1 MSSSFYL
8 NALCEDFDESFEIIS
23 DRGSNAAVHVHEH
36 IANMVKFN
44 IKIIR

>member
-8 NALCEDFDESFEIIS
+8 NALCEDFDESFEIRS
-23 DRGSNAAVHVHEH
+23 ENASNAAVHVHKH